1 MLSVAS
7 TALGMA
13 RDAEKCMTSAADS
26 TWTPMPYKNLD
37 KNREYQREYSRRWR
51 VAHPRTRK
59 TVAERFWERVDKCG
73 PLPRADAVAVYPEIA
88 GICCWL
94 WLGAKDRDGYG
105 QTSLDGKS
113 KKAHRVSWFLEHGAW
128 PANLGLHKCDVP
140 GCVRVV
146 HLLDGTARDN
156 STDMLEKERSARG
169 VKHWKAKLT
178 DAQVILVRALYTAGV
193 SQGQLAKRYKV
204 TQVTISSIVRHEN
217 WRHL

>member
-113 KKAHRVSWFLEHGAW
+113 KKAHRVSWFLEHGAGKGCIYMQW
-128 PANLGLHKCDVP
+128 DFNQIGGVPMGNVKCLCPAPLIQAQSVSSDYFISM
-140 GCVRVV
+140 V
-146 HLLDGTARDN
+146 HGYEKKYD
-156 STDMLEKERSARG
+156 TDWLTFYTDHQHSKEE
-169 VKHWKAKLT
+169 LNE
-178 DAQVILVRALYTAGV
+178 D
-193 SQGQLAKRYKV
+193 
-204 TQVTISSIVRHEN
+204 
-217 WRHL
+217 